1 MKEKEFISYIKGLT
15 DMEISRVKGMNGT
28 PVGYLKLV
36 ETALAK
42 LDNSQYYYSNTTWDL
57 NPKFTSTEKERTK
70 EELNTLNQQ
79 IKQQLND

>member
-36 ETALAK
+36 EIALAK
-42 LDNSQYYYSNTTWDL
+42 LDLKRN
-57 NPKFTSTEKERTK
+57 
-70 EELNTLNQQ
+70 
-79 IKQQLND
+79 